1 MDLSLILLGLPLA
14 FLLGWWAS
22 RADLKQL
29 RVENRQ
35 SPKAYFKGLNFLLNE
50 QQDQAIDAFIEAV
63 QLDPDTSEL
72 HFALGNLFRKRGEY
86 DRAVRVHE
94 HLIARADLSQTDRD
108 RAHYAL
114 AMDYLRAGILDRAEA
129 VLQTLLTTPYA
140 PTARLALLSIYER
153 TRDWAQAAATA
164 QALQTSGE
172 GNFDARQAHYLCEQA
187 ARCVQ
192 DGQLETAL
200 GLLDQA
206 QRIAPRVD
214 RPPLEMA
221 QLLERMNQPEK
232 AYDSLV
238 RLIDANSIAT
248 PLAAPAL
255 ARIAIQLG
263 RESLARP
270 MLDRAYAHQA
280 SLDVLDAR
288 LALAPHNDAPSDD
301 SSPDAEQAQSLLL
314 KHLQQESSLIA
325 AEQWLQLEHA
335 AGRLVVVPIEQAIA
349 KATRPLRKYRCAA
362 CGFETQHHYWNCPG
376 CQAWDSYP
384 PRRIEEL

>member
-22 RADLKQL
+22 RVDLKQL

-129 VLQTLLTTPYA
+129 VLQTLLTTSYA

-164 QALQTSGE
+164 QALQSSGE

-192 DGQLETAL
+192 NDQLEQAL
-200 GLLDQA
+200 DLLEQA

-214 RPPLEMA
+214 RPQLEMA
-221 QLLERMNQPEK
+221 HLLERLKQPEK
-232 AYDSLV
+232 AYESLA
-238 RLIDANSIAT
+238 RLIETNSIAT

-255 ARIAIQLG
+255 ARLAIELG
-263 RESLARP
+263 RESSARQI
-270 MLDRAYAHQA
+270 LDRAYSYQA
-280 SLDVLDAR
+280 SLDVLNAR
-288 LALAPHNDAPSDD
+288 VALSPSQDPTQPAD
-301 SSPDAEQAQSLLL
+301 QPQSLLL

-335 AGRLVVVPIEQAIA
+335 AGRLVVVPIEQAIS
-349 KATRPLRKYRCAA
+349 KATRPLRHYRCAA

>member
-1 MDLSLILLGLPLA
+1 MDLSLILLGLPIT

-22 RADLKQL
+22 RVDLKQL

-63 QLDPDTSEL
+63 QLDPDTTEL

-94 HLIARADLSQTDRD
+94 HLIARADLSQADRD

-114 AMDYLRAGILDRAEA
+114 AMDFLRAGILDRAET
-129 VLQTLLTTPYA
+129 VLQTLINSSYATTA
-140 PTARLALLSIYER
+140 HLALLSIYER
-153 TRDWAQAAATA
+153 TRDWAHAANTA
-164 QALQTSGE
+164 QALQASGE

-187 ARCVQ
+187 R
-192 DGQLETAL
+192 AL
-200 GLLDQA
+200 LKDDQLDQA
-206 QRIAPRVD
+206 QALLEQAINTAPQID
-214 RPPLEMA
+214 RPHLELA
-221 QLLERMNQPEK
+221 DLLERIGQKEL
-232 AYDSLV
+232 AYQHLV
-238 RLIDANSIAT
+238 TLIEAKRPAT

-255 ARIAIQLG
+255 ARLAIALNQIGPAQQLL
-263 RESLARP
+263 SW
-270 MLDRAYAHQA
+270 AYAQLP
-280 SLDVLDAR
+280 SLDVLEAR
-288 LALAPHNDAPSDD
+288 LTLIAAGASQTGASDSD
-301 SSPDAEQAQSLLL
+301 ISAQSLLL
-314 KHLQQESSLIA
+314 NHLQKESSLIA
-325 AEQWLQLEHA
+325 TEKWLQLEQA
-335 AGRLVVVPIEQAIA
+335 KGQLVASPIEQAIA

-362 CGFETQHHYWNCPG
+362 CGFETQHHHWNCLG